1 MNDDQLNG
9 YDRFGKERWTYSLLR
24 MRLVGACWKNDRERG
39 MFICVG
45 LVSGLA
51 DSLIAHVG

>member
-1 MNDDQLNG
+1 MDLLVIDDEVG
-9 YDRFGKERWTYSLLR
+9 WC
-24 MRLVGACWKNDRERG
+24 LVGRIGRERG

-51 DSLIAHVG
+51 DSLIAS

>member
-1 MNDDQLNG
+1 MD
-9 YDRFGKERWTYSLLR
+9 LLVIEDEVGWC
-24 MRLVGACWKNDRERG
+24 LVGWKNDRERG

-51 DSLIAHVG
+51 DSLIAHLG